1 MTVTRCRPSV
11 LAARLLLTL
20 FPAYAL
26 AGGCATTPQS
36 TLTVTSVQSAQ
47 EFKPQF
53 DAAYA
58 SRSAEGDYDV
68 VLTGGSAPT
77 GASAG
82 EGARQV
88 MHVRVLYRPMRGTRL
103 DHPSATNASIRWYVL
118 GDRPGDVV
126 EYTGAGFVTV
136 SPAAVG
142 DGVEVR
148 VRNASLRPVA
158 TRGNLTDPLG
168 PTTVQGTFQARTD
181 PQRVTDLL
189 AEVAPANG
197 AGGAARS
204 ASAR

>member
-1 MTVTRCRPSV
+1 MTRHPS
-11 LAARLLLTL
+11 LAFAAQFLLTVL
-20 FPAYAL
+20 PACAL
-26 AGGCATTPQS
+26 AGCASTPQS
-36 TLTVTSVQSAQ
+36 TLTVTSLQSAQ

-68 VLTGGSAPT
+68 VLTGGSAP
-77 GASAG
+77 G

-136 SPAAVG
+136 TPAAVG

-181 PQRVTDLL
+181 APRVTELL
-189 AEVAPANG
+189 AQVAPANG
-197 AGGAARS
+197 AGSPARS
-204 ASAR
+204 AAAR

>member
-1 MTVTRCRPSV
+1 MTVTRCRSSA
-11 LAARLLLTL
+11 LAARFLLTVL
-20 FPAYAL
+20 PAYAL
-26 AGGCATTPQS
+26 AGCATTPQS
-36 TLTVTSVQSAQ
+36 TLTVTSLQSAQ

-68 VLTGGSAPT
+68 VLTGDAEGGS
-77 GASAG
+77 
-82 EGARQV
+82 GARQV

-136 SPAAVG
+136 KPAAVG
-142 DGVEVR
+142 DGVEVN

-168 PTTVQGTFQARTD
+168 ATTVQGTFQARTD
-181 PQRVTDLL
+181 PRRVTELL
-189 AEVAPANG
+189 AQVAPASG
-197 AGGAARS
+197 APRS